1 MGQVIRMMNYDRA
14 GNMAS
19 AVSTKLSLNDAKLVF
34 HRLDDGVM
42 GGRSNT
48 NQEMINTINGILFAG
63 TIDTNGG
70 GFTSIRS
77 PINNG
82 LPADAKGIRLKY
94 KGDGKTYKVLLSEGN
109 GAGGPWASS
118 PSWQADLKTK
128 SNQLEEQN
136 IDFSS
141 FKPSFGGRG
150 SSRNEL
156 DKYIFKQTDM
166 RQIGFMLSLKLSN
179 GDPNPVETFGE
190 GVFDFRLEIHEI
202 DLF

>member
-1 MGQVIRMMNYDRA
+1 MIGQGKWLYLFCNYSLCLQHFLSSTYKFSLSLRFIVIRNY
-14 GNMAS
+14 
-19 AVSTKLSLNDAKLVF
+19 L
-34 HRLDDGVM
+34 
-42 GGRSNT
+42 
-48 NQEMINTINGILFAG
+48 ILQ
-63 TIDTNGG
+63 
-70 GFTSIRS
+70 
-77 PINNG
+77 
-82 LPADAKGIRLKY
+82 Y

-128 SNQLEEQN
+128 RNQVEEHK

-150 SSRNEL
+150 SSRQEL
-156 DKYIFKQTDM
+156 DKYIFRQLDM
-166 RQIGFMLSLKLSN
+166 KQIGFMLSLKLSN

-190 GVFDFRLEIHEI
+190 GIFDFRLEIHEI